1 MRILWVCQ
9 LLLVGE
15 FLLVPYVHAAHG
27 DNMLCEGC
35 GTVMEH
41 VYHDVVKYSEE
52 VGKSIDMTQGETL
65 TVDFSDRV
73 KKICDQDEFLSHY
86 NRNVR
91 SACWEMCHK
100 FPNVLSN
107 VFGGDE
113 PTERAVYKITY
124 KACVDVLDY
133 CDKIDG
139 SYTDKLFRS
148 KSSQASLSSVKCNR
162 CRTVV
167 SDMVNVVER
176 KSSWDFFRTKEHIY
190 SVLDSICNG
199 IVYRFPEKLMN
210 PLSEMC
216 SDIIESHEHEIAK
229 ILIEKIDQAE
239 KLICGSE
246 MTSLC
251 SEDEFKKNRFA
262 WDSPFHR
269 KPLTEMQLDP
279 FEDEEAKTQENAD
292 ETAEVTESENLPADD
307 GLDKEDVIEL

>member
-1 MRILWVCQ
+1 MRILWVYQ

-73 KKICDQDEFLSHY
+73 KKVCDQDEFLSHY

-148 KSSQASLSSVKCNR
+148 KSSQASLPSVKCNR

-176 KSSWDFFRTKEHIY
+176 KKFLGFFPYERTYLQCFRFYLQRNCLPLPRKVDESIKRD
-190 SVLDSICNG
+190 VLG
-199 IVYRFPEKLMN
+199 HYR
-210 PLSEMC
+210 
-216 SDIIESHEHEIAK
+216 ESRTRN
-229 ILIEKIDQAE
+229 
-239 KLICGSE
+239 S
-246 MTSLC
+246 
-251 SEDEFKKNRFA
+251 KNF
-262 WDSPFHR
+262 D
-269 KPLTEMQLDP
+269 
-279 FEDEEAKTQENAD
+279 
-292 ETAEVTESENLPADD
+292 
-307 GLDKEDVIEL
+307 

>member
-1 MRILWVCQ
+1 
-9 LLLVGE
+9 
-15 FLLVPYVHAAHG
+15 
-27 DNMLCEGC
+27 
-35 GTVMEH
+35 MEH
-41 VYHDVVKYSEE
+41 VYRDDGFHRVEE

-148 KSSQASLSSVKCNR
+148 KIVASIFAQRQMQPLQDSSFRYGQCSRKKKFLGFFPYE
-162 CRTVV
+162 RTYLQCFRFYLQR
-167 SDMVNVVER
+167 NCLPLPR
-176 KSSWDFFRTKEHIY
+176 KVDESIKRDVLGHYRESRTRN
-190 SVLDSICNG
+190 S
-199 IVYRFPEKLMN
+199 
-210 PLSEMC
+210 
-216 SDIIESHEHEIAK
+216 
-229 ILIEKIDQAE
+229 
-239 KLICGSE
+239 
-246 MTSLC
+246 
-251 SEDEFKKNRFA
+251 KNF
-262 WDSPFHR
+262 D
-269 KPLTEMQLDP
+269 
-279 FEDEEAKTQENAD
+279 
-292 ETAEVTESENLPADD
+292 
-307 GLDKEDVIEL
+307 